1 MTSCGSLAWGDDSR
15 LSAFT
20 MRTFSQAQAQ
30 PLQRLRIPM
39 TNSLDDE
46 FALVLDTI
54 PKIKADLACNL
65 LKGEGIP
72 SMQHS
77 PDFDV
82 AELGVAAHAAV
93 RGVSVYVPKAAKER
107 ALEILREAWG
117 EEPVL

>member
-1 MTSCGSLAWGDDSR
+1 MK
-15 LSAFT
+15 
-20 MRTFSQAQAQ
+20 
-30 PLQRLRIPM
+30 
-39 TNSLDDE
+39 NSLDDE

-93 RGVSVYVPKAAKER
+93 RGVSVYVPKAASER
-107 ALEILREAWG
+107 AFEILREAWG
-117 EEPVL
+117 EDLGL